1 MSIAGQRRI
10 NRLTWRSRRGVRELD
25 GLLMPYAAALADT
38 LNLGELTAFEELLS
52 QPDPLLIDWFMQRS
66 VPERPQLAA
75 LVFDILQFN
84 RSAPAA

>member
-1 MSIAGQRRI
+1 MRLTGNRRI
-10 NRLTWRSRRGVRELD
+10 NRLIWRSRRGVRELD
-25 GLLMPYAAALADT
+25 GLLMPYAVVRADT